1 MGAMKKEVKK
11 GGATGK
17 DDKVPAAGKK
27 PEEKKPAAGAVP
39 AEVTEAAIRAAAKDL
54 SKNVPMEPPLDPTAD
69 LASLKADLAE
79 LAGSPDLDGVK
90 DSLSESTKKTLAALK
105 PAKPAAKKG
114 GGGGK
119 AKTPRGEGVIATIAE
134 ILKKAPKAGVTKAEI
149 VAELSK
155 RFPDRAPD
163 SMTRTVNVQVPGR
176 ISREKGI
183 NVVNRG
189 EGRYGMA

>member
-17 DDKVPAAGKK
+17 KPTGKK
-27 PEEKKPAAGAVP
+27 PEEKKPEEKKPAGAVP

-54 SKNVPMEPPLDPTAD
+54 SKNVPMEPPLDPAAD
-69 LASLKADLAE
+69 LASLKADLTE

-119 AKTPRGEGVIATIAE
+119 AKTPRGEGVIATIVE

-155 RFPDRAPD
+155 RFPDRNPD

-183 NVVNRG
+183 SVVNRG
-189 EGRYGMA
+189 EGHYGME

>member
-1 MGAMKKEVKK
+1 MKKEVKK